1 MALDATVARA
11 VAEMREG
18 RMWRNSGREVKED

>member
-11 VAEMREG
+11 VAEMRE
-18 RMWRNSGREVKED
+18 RFMWRNSGREVKED